1 MKIVMIHGQS
11 HTGSSCMVARKT
23 AEKIGGE
30 VQEFFLPK
38 DFNHHCLG
46 CYTCFTSTLEKCPH
60 YKDLSVIIEA
70 IDHADVL
77 ILSSPV
83 YVYHATGAMMDF
95 LDHFGTWWVVHRPK
109 PQMAHKQA
117 VIVTT
122 AAGGGMKRTAKDMED
137 SLSMW
142 GIHRIVKICVGVQA
156 TKPDEIPAAIRK
168 QIEKKTDRVA
178 ERIVSHAG
186 SIGTNH
192 RFQMWFYI
200 VKLMHSLMPGD
211 TPDYNWWQEHGWHG
225 DQRPWK
231 SEM

>member
-23 AEKIGGE
+23 AEKIGGV

-46 CYTCFTSTLEKCPH
+46 CYTCFTPTLEKCPH

-95 LDHFGTWWVVHRPK
+95 LDHFGTWWVVHR
-109 PQMAHKQA
+109 
-117 VIVTT
+117 I
-122 AAGGGMKRTAKDMED
+122 E
-137 SLSMW
+137 
-142 GIHRIVKICVGVQA
+142 KICVGVQA
-156 TKPDEIPAAIRK
+156 TKLDEIPAAIRK

-186 SIGTNH
+186 SIGINH

-211 TPDYNWWQEHGWHG
+211 TPDYHWWENHGWHG

-231 SEM
+231 PEI

>member
-1 MKIVMIHGQS
+1 
-11 HTGSSCMVARKT
+11 MVARKT

-46 CYTCFTSTLEKCPH
+46 CCTCFTSTLEKCLH

-95 LDHFGTWWVVHRPK
+95 LDHFGTWWVVHR
-109 PQMAHKQA
+109 
-117 VIVTT
+117 I
-122 AAGGGMKRTAKDMED
+122 E
-137 SLSMW
+137 
-142 GIHRIVKICVGVQA
+142 KICVGVQA
-156 TKPDEIPAAIRK
+156 TKLDEIPAAIRK

-186 SIGTNH
+186 SIGINH

-211 TPDYNWWQEHGWHG
+211 TPDYHWWENHGWHG

-231 SEM
+231 PEI

>member
-1 MKIVMIHGQS
+1 MFYFY
-11 HTGSSCMVARKT
+11 
-23 AEKIGGE
+23 IG
-30 VQEFFLPK
+30 
-38 DFNHHCLG
+38 
-46 CYTCFTSTLEKCPH
+46 KCPH

-142 GIHRIVKICVGVQA
+142 GIHRIEKICVGVQA

-192 RFQMWFYI
+192 RFQMWYYI

-211 TPDYNWWQEHGWHG
+211 TPDYHWWENHGWHG
-225 DQRPWK
+225 DQRPRK
-231 SEM
+231 SEI

>member
-95 LDHFGTWWVVHRPK
+95 LDHFGTW
-109 PQMAHKQA
+109 
-117 VIVTT
+117 
-122 AAGGGMKRTAKDMED
+122 
-137 SLSMW
+137 
-142 GIHRIVKICVGVQA
+142 
-156 TKPDEIPAAIRK
+156 
-168 QIEKKTDRVA
+168 
-178 ERIVSHAG
+178 
-186 SIGTNH
+186 
-192 RFQMWFYI
+192 
-200 VKLMHSLMPGD
+200 
-211 TPDYNWWQEHGWHG
+211 
-225 DQRPWK
+225 
-231 SEM
+231 

>member
-1 MKIVMIHGQS
+1 MDRVIQDLPVWWRVRRRKDRWRSAGILSAERFQS
-11 HTGSSCMVARKT
+11 SLPWLLYMFYFY
-23 AEKIGGE
+23 IG
-30 VQEFFLPK
+30 
-38 DFNHHCLG
+38 
-46 CYTCFTSTLEKCPH
+46 KCPH

-95 LDHFGTWWVVHRPK
+95 LDHFGTWWVVHR
-109 PQMAHKQA
+109 
-117 VIVTT
+117 I
-122 AAGGGMKRTAKDMED
+122 E
-137 SLSMW
+137 
-142 GIHRIVKICVGVQA
+142 KICVGVQA
-156 TKPDEIPAAIRK
+156 TKLDEIPAAIRK

-192 RFQMWFYI
+192 RFQMWFNI

-211 TPDYNWWQEHGWHG
+211 TPDYHWWENHGWHG

-231 SEM
+231 SEI